1 MPIVQDGSFFISCLH
16 EATLHP
22 RLYDFI
28 DMIPDQLRKK
38 VFFTSNLCKP
48 LKDTAIE
55 RMACS
60 YIHHLNVSMDSLDS
74 DLFSALRKGG
84 RFHISNVNIK
94 RLSIAL
100 TSIDHAYRKATRM
113 YHSH

>member
-1 MPIVQDGSFFISCLH
+1 MSEETFRKWIQIMPIVQDGSFFISCLH

-48 LKDTAIE
+48 LKDTEIE
-55 RMACS
+55 RMARS
-60 YIHHLNVSMDSLDS
+60 DIHHLNVSMDSLDS
-74 DLFSALRKGG
+74 DLFSSEERRVGEECVSTC
-84 RFHISNVNIK
+84 RS
-94 RLSIAL
+94 RWSP
-100 TSIDHAYRKATRM
+100 
-113 YHSH
+113 